1 VCLVFLSL
9 LKDLGN
15 SVFVRA
21 IESKL
26 PVLDCT
32 RAFQTDAQVQ
42 SLDARAQ
49 CALTLDRTSMV
60 IERTNRLLNSCT
72 HTLDRIVPSLE
83 RISAINCNRPEAAK
97 YKVFDFLVY
106 SYFSL
111 FVYFFVPVFFI
122 FSMLLLLKKKKM
134 VIVLCRIFAC

>member
-1 VCLVFLSL
+1 VFLSL

-26 PVLDCT
+26 LALNRT
-32 RAFQTDAQVQ
+32 HAFQINARVQ

-49 CALTLDRTSMV
+49 CALTLDRASVV
-60 IERTNRLLNSCT
+60 IECTSRLLNSCT
-72 HTLDRIVPSLE
+72 HTLNHIVPTLE
-83 RISAINCNRPEAAK
+83 RISTISSNRPEAAK
-97 YKVFDFLVY
+97 YKVFDFWVY

-111 FVYFFVPVFFI
+111 FVYFFCAY
-122 FSMLLLLKKKKM
+122 LLSL
-134 VIVLCRIFAC
+134 VCCY